1 MKMRERLQ
9 ESQESVNLYHDGLY
23 SLRRIIQYNVVEVD
37 VMSRLIFRLESII
50 HILLLIEI

>member
-9 ESQESVNLYHDGLY
+9 ESQESVNFYHDGLY